1 MATCMMSVAR
11 WCLWYLPG
19 AVLTWRRLVQ
29 GEFHSGYKHGYGELR
44 YREDG
49 GTYVG
54 EWRRDKF
61 HGKGLREFVNG
72 TS

>member
-1 MATCMMSVAR
+1 M
-11 WCLWYLPG
+11 
-19 AVLTWRRLVQ
+19 TWRRLVQ